1 MPYSMPL
8 LKRTV
13 SICLCV
19 LLVAG
24 MWAELRAQHYPMLH
38 YTIKNGLASNTI
50 YDIYRD
56 KKGYFWLGT
65 DKGISRFNGI
75 SFENFTTADG
85 LSDNECFFFRPD
97 PYGRLWIGTYN
108 GHLCFYKDGVFHNE
122 KNTPWLK
129 LPFTASQTAEIAVNK
144 DSSLSVFFRDNPRII
159 EIRNQRLQTLS
170 SDITRK
176 KYRDISRFL
185 YARKVSEDRY
195 LCVYKHEIAI
205 VNFKKNV
212 LEKSTP
218 LNPAIKSVTF
228 KNGDLFLIRANGML
242 SIVDSHA
249 MVRDI
254 GLINLPLNVRIHQ
267 VLCNGRDTFIMSNNG
282 IIRNREKAFEEVSS
296 AFSAAISN
304 KLLLAGTP
312 DDGLFVFDLS
322 CKIRNKLHPQLHEI
336 IDDAQ
341 WHQGQ
346 LLILNKRKELSI
358 YSAKTFQK
366 NDSVDVQMFQQ
377 LTPTLN
383 FVRNDYYY
391 SFCEDASYR
400 IPLRTRNRYP
410 ERITDEYLN
419 TTINQHADIGT
430 ELLFKTRRYIYRL
443 APESLDR
450 DRTIITKGHIGVGTD
465 YESLFGFAVDKNQ
478 TPWFSTVKQV
488 YRVEENRSMPA
499 TQFGTL
505 AFREIIFLNKHLVGI
520 TQNNRLVV
528 CHNYDSKNIRVDT
541 LGESDCVW
549 NKLIKINDSTVFITT
564 NNYPRLLQFFSQNN
578 KSSFRLRTLD
588 NPFIP
593 YQPDYLT
600 QTDSGLMMFAEG
612 EMFLFPSEYLSEDKP
627 RPSVH
632 LSYLLSG
639 SRKIPLTDTVSL
651 AFSEAQNLKILFQ
664 PISFFNTTLSYEYR
678 ISSEKKSGKWIA
690 IQGEELNLIKLFF
703 GSHLIDIRAKTLSGE
718 YSATTSILLNVDKP
732 WWATWW
738 FILICFAILILL
750 VSALAR
756 RNIQRKLRKKEH
768 EVRFLISEYR
778 SLNALMNPHFVFNS
792 LNSLQSMVN
801 NQETEPASRYI
812 RIFSNLLRQN
822 MHNMT
827 HDLIPLSK
835 EIKLI
840 ENYLK
845 LEKLR
850 FKDKL
855 NYTIDIDPE
864 TDISD
869 IKIPPLLIQ
878 PLVENAIKHGIWP
891 MDSVDAQ
898 LAVIV
903 AEEQDNICVR
913 IRHNGAALGTIPKS
927 DTHHESY
934 AVENIRQRIA
944 HLNRIHKLEI
954 QYRIYNITEDGKI
967 TGVECMLQIP
977 NFPEDIASDASRN
990 SAV

>member
-129 LPFTASQTAEIAVNK
+129 LPFTASHTYEIAVNP
-144 DSSLSVFFRDNPRII
+144 DSTLTIFFRDDSRII
-159 EIRNQRLQTLS
+159 EIKNQSVRVLES
-170 SDITRK
+170 EITRRK
-176 KYRDISRFL
+176 HHEIYHFL
-185 YARKVSEDRY
+185 YARKISHERY
-195 LCVYKHEIAI
+195 LLLYRREAAIINFSTNSIEKEVHIEPEI
-205 VNFKKNV
+205 KNV
-212 LEKSTP
+212 IFKHDELLLLRNGGILSTIDNTGQVHNLQRCQLP
-218 LNPAIKSVTF
+218 QSATLYQR
-228 KNGDLFLIRANGML
+228 LFSGT
-242 SIVDSHA
+242 
-249 MVRDI
+249 
-254 GLINLPLNVRIHQ
+254 
-267 VLCNGRDTFIMSNNG
+267 DTFFISNSGVIGNH
-282 IIRNREKAFEEVSS
+282 NQNFEEVPS
-296 AFSAAISN
+296 AFSAAINKSLMLIGTSSN
-304 KLLLAGTP
+304 
-312 DDGLFVFDLS
+312 GLFLFDLS
-322 CKIRNKLHPQLHEI
+322 RKIRNKLNPKPEGNVDH
-336 IDDAQ
+336 AQ
-341 WHQGQ
+341 IANNK
-346 LLILNKRKELSI
+346 LLVLNKRKSLSI
-358 YSAKTFQK
+358 YDLKSLHQIRNT
-366 NDSVDVQMFQQ
+366 SVSHYHQIV
-377 LTPTLN
+377 PTLN
-383 FVRNDYYY
+383 FVRNNYFY
-391 SFCEDASYR
+391 SLSRDTNYR
-400 IPLRTRNRYP
+400 ILLSDQPKSP
-410 ERITDEYLN
+410 ETIYDLDFN
-419 TTINQHADIGT
+419 TTITQYIDHDT
-430 ELLFKTRRYIYRL
+430 ELVAKLPRKICRIDVRDLEYRRTIRPITNFGIG
-443 APESLDR
+443 ADPES
-450 DRTIITKGHIGVGTD
+450 I
-465 YESLFGFAVDKNQ
+465 FGFAADSHDRI
-478 TPWFSTVKQV
+478 WFSTVKQV
-488 YRVEENRSMPA
+488 YKVVGDTGISQK
-499 TQFGTL
+499 QFAKL
-505 AFREIIFLNKHLVGI
+505 AFREIVFSGKHLVGI

-756 RNIQRKLRKKEH
+756 RNIQRKLRK
-768 EVRFLISEYR
+768 R
-778 SLNALMNPHFVFNS
+778 S
-792 LNSLQSMVN
+792 
-801 NQETEPASRYI
+801 TKYAS
-812 RIFSNLLRQN
+812 
-822 MHNMT
+822 
-827 HDLIPLSK
+827 
-835 EIKLI
+835 
-840 ENYLK
+840 
-845 LEKLR
+845 
-850 FKDKL
+850 
-855 NYTIDIDPE
+855 
-864 TDISD
+864 
-869 IKIPPLLIQ
+869 
-878 PLVENAIKHGIWP
+878 
-891 MDSVDAQ
+891 
-898 LAVIV
+898 
-903 AEEQDNICVR
+903 
-913 IRHNGAALGTIPKS
+913 
-927 DTHHESY
+927 
-934 AVENIRQRIA
+934 
-944 HLNRIHKLEI
+944 
-954 QYRIYNITEDGKI
+954 
-967 TGVECMLQIP
+967 
-977 NFPEDIASDASRN
+977 
-990 SAV
+990 